1 MSLPRRIKLPPSKI
15 GPVLFSICR
24 IGTCCES
31 FHGIYPVMF
40 HSDDA
45 HAEVIASAVEEKSP
59 NLTLFIVLNLN

>member
-1 MSLPRRIKLPPSKI
+1 MSLHRRIKLPPSKI

-31 FHGIYPVMF
+31 FHGIYPVML
-40 HSDDA
+40 HCDDA

-59 NLTLFIVLNLN
+59 DVLFTVLHLN